1 LTTPE
6 SEPTST
12 AAPTV
17 YESHLDQPLR
27 ARGKVRDIYETPD
40 GILLV
45 ASDRL
50 SAFDVVFPDPIP
62 GKGAVLNRLAAYWFG
77 QTRHLVPN
85 HLITAD
91 SAEIS
96 YVAADPSMRNR
107 CSLCRRATP
116 FPVECVVRGYLEGSA
131 WKDYLES
138 GVVSGVKL
146 PPGLKRRERLP
157 EPIFT
162 PSTKAEE
169 GHDEPIDFPRVVEL
183 VGLQAA
189 SALRAISIELYKF
202 AHEQLLPK
210 GIILSDTKFEFGR
223 DDTGEIILIDEAL
236 TPDSS
241 RFWEAETYRP
251 DADARSFDKQYVRDY
266 VESIGWEK
274 RPPAPRLPQEV
285 INGMTKRY
293 MEIYTLITGDRL
305 D

>member
-1 LTTPE
+1 MTT
-6 SEPTST
+6 
-12 AAPTV
+12 PTV
-17 YESHLDQPLR
+17 YESNLSLPLK
-27 ARGKVRDIYETPD
+27 ARGKVRDIYDHPD
-40 GILLV
+40 GVLLV

-62 GKGAVLNRLAAYWFG
+62 GKGTVLNRLAAYWFN
-77 QTRHLVPN
+77 QTSHLVAN

-91 SAEIS
+91 SAAID
-96 YVAADPSMRNR
+96 AIAGDPAMANR
-107 CSLCRRATP
+107 CSLCRRAMP

-131 WKDYLES
+131 WKDYQET
-138 GVVSGVKL
+138 GMVSGVKL
-146 PPGLKRRERLP
+146 PPGLRRRERLP

-189 SALRAISIELYKF
+189 SFLKSVSLELYKF

-210 GIILSDTKFEFGR
+210 GIVLSDTKFEFGR
-223 DDTGEIILIDEAL
+223 DDKEEIILIDEAL

-241 RFWEAETYRP
+241 RFWEADTYHP
-251 DADARSFDKQYVRDY
+251 DGDARSFDKQYVRDY
-266 VESIGWEK
+266 VESQGWNK
-274 RPPAPRLPQEV
+274 KPPAPRLPEEV

-293 MEIYTLITGDRL
+293 MEIYTVITGESL